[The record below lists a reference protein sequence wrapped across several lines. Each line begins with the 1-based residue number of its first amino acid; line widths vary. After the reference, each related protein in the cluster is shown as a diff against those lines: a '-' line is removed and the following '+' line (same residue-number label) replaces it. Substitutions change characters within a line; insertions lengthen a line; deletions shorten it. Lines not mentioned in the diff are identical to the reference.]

1 MKKWNI
7 RGNVLRKWLLSYLL
21 VLLAPLVGTAL
32 TYTYTHQTL
41 AREVAA
47 ANRQTLSGVMTGVD
61 DAFRQMVYTA
71 ESLATNTYF
80 KNAMND
86 GRVEEFD
93 GLSLVRWN
101 SAGQIARLQEFG
113 CNLDRYDPYAHGPEP
128 QFRDERAA
136 WF

>member
-1 MKKWNI
+1 
-7 RGNVLRKWLLSYLL
+7 
-21 VLLAPLVGTAL
+21 
-32 TYTYTHQTL
+32 
-41 AREVAA
+41 
-47 ANRQTLSGVMTGVD
+47 
-61 DAFRQMVYTA
+61 MV
-71 ESLATNTYF
+71 EWYF

>member
-1 MKKWNI
+1 MRNEKL
-7 RGNVLRKWLLSYLL
+7 RNVAIIAHVAHGKTTL
-21 VLLAPLVGTAL
+21 VDEMLK
-32 TYTYTHQTL
+32 Q
-41 AREVAA
+41 
-47 ANRQTLSGVMTGVD
+47 SGVYRENQTV
-61 DAFRQMVYTA
+61 V
-71 ESLATNTYF
+71 EWYF